1 MREEGEGGVATPIS
15 FSIFDSYDMK
25 SFLACDPNLVISSL
39 ASKGQDLKVRSL

>member
-25 SFLACDPNLVISSL
+25 SSLL
-39 ASKGQDLKVRSL
+39 ASNGKTLKLEVFNFIS